1 MSSRV
6 HSGGPRTGHR
16 RGQFRG
22 HCRGGL
28 YGIVEFIVGCIVL
41 GSRGP
46 SRGQFRVHWGHGRV
60 RDDQGAV

>member
-1 MSSRV
+1 ME
-6 HSGGPRTGHR
+6 
-16 RGQFRG
+16 
-22 HCRGGL
+22 
-28 YGIVEFIVGCIVL
+28 GIVEGSLGGIVGCIVGCKVGCIVL